1 MITASFLETVE
12 KGQISHSV
20 LRRYTMYSNYF
31 GFKERP
37 FKLLPDPTY
46 LFLSKSHEEAL
57 AHLKYALGHG
67 DGFVEI
73 TGEVGTGKTTL
84 CRVFLDRLQD
94 DTEAAYIFNPRLDEV
109 QLLKTIN
116 DELGIASSAN
126 NTKDLI
132 DDLNVFLIQMKASD
146 KNVILIIDEAQNLS
160 VDVLEQLRLLSN
172 LETTQS
178 KLLQIILVGQ
188 PELGDMLDSHE
199 LRQLGQ
205 RITLSCY
212 LAPLT
217 FKETS
222 AYIEHRLQIALT
234 KPGNLFSKN
243 ALKEIYKYAGGIPRL
258 INIICDRSLLIAYSR
273 NRKKVSGNI
282 VRMAIRELSSR
293 GDRRKQFPLKN
304 RTTALLII
312 AVVAVFGVLLLP
324 GMVQHKTELVPSAK
338 LPDPASEIK
347 DTPAV
352 VYYPAVPEKV
362 ETTIAEPVRPE
373 AVKTVALGAFLEQ
386 ANPVATRYN
395 AMKELLSLW
404 KVENHIQPYLES
416 LHDDNTF
423 FNLVTRQNGLEI
435 QMVDGNPDLI
445 LKLNLP
451 AIFKFESPGLK
462 PPLYLTLEK
471 IHENQAIFR
480 VQGLET
486 SVTVPYN
493 LLVSQFKGTAF
504 IVWKNYMGF
513 EGVLP
518 LSSPKGSVIMLK
530 MMLRDIGYEEVAL
543 TPEFDTLTQVIIK
556 DLQFKHGIDADGF
569 VGPLTKIVLYNE
581 KEDFSA
587 PRLVTPERLLNDIP

>member
-1 MITASFLETVE
+1 
-12 KGQISHSV
+12 
-20 LRRYTMYSNYF
+20 MYSNYF

-352 VYYPAVPEKV
+352 VYYPAAPEKV

-373 AVKTVALGAFLEQ
+373 AVKTVALGAFLKQ

-416 LHDDNTF
+416 LQDDNTF

-493 LLVSQFKGTAF
+493 VLVAQFKGTAF

-518 LSSPKGSVIMLK
+518 LSSPKGSIIMLK

>member
-1 MITASFLETVE
+1 
-12 KGQISHSV
+12 
-20 LRRYTMYSNYF
+20 MYSNYF

-57 AHLKYALGHG
+57 AHLKYALEHG

-94 DTEAAYIFNPRLDEV
+94 DIEAAYIFNPRLDEI

-116 DELGIASSAN
+116 DELGITSSAN

-132 DDLNVFLIQMKASD
+132 DDLNVFLIQMKAAG

-205 RITLSCY
+205 RVTLSCH

-217 FKETS
+217 FKETT

-234 KPGNLFSKN
+234 KPGMLFSKN
-243 ALKEIYKYAGGIPRL
+243 ALKEVYRYAGGIPRL
-258 INIICDRSLLIAYSR
+258 INIICDRSLLSVYSKS
-273 NRKKVSGNI
+273 RKKVSGNI

-293 GDRRKQFPLKN
+293 GDRRKRFPFN
-304 RTTALLII
+304 FQNTAVAII
-312 AVVAVFGVLLLP
+312 AVAAVLGILWVP
-324 GMVQHKTELVPSAK
+324 GLFQRKPEPTPSARSN
-338 LPDPASEIK
+338 DHTSEIK
-347 DTPAV
+347 GKPAV
-352 VYYPAVPEKV
+352 IYYPAVPEKV
-362 ETTIAEPVRPE
+362 KTTMGGPAH
-373 AVKTVALGAFLEQ
+373 AKTAKTVSLGDFLEQ
-386 ANPVATRYN
+386 PNPAATRFN

-404 KVENHIQPYLES
+404 EVENHIPPYLES
-416 LHDDNTF
+416 LQDDNTF
-423 FNLVTRQNGLEI
+423 FNLVTRQHGLEI
-435 QMVDGNPDLI
+435 QVVDDNPNLI

-451 AIFKFESPGLK
+451 TIFKFESPKLK

-471 IHENQAIFR
+471 IHANQAIFR
-480 VQGLET
+480 VQGLDMSIT
-486 SVTVPYN
+486 IPYDD
-493 LLVSQFKGTAF
+493 LVSQFKGTAF
-504 IVWKNYMGF
+504 VVWKNFMGF
-513 EGVLP
+513 EGTLP

-530 MMLRDIGYEEVAL
+530 MMLRDIGYEEVTL
-543 TPEFDTLTQVIIK
+543 TPEYDTLTQVIIK

-581 KEDFSA
+581 KEGIWA
-587 PRLVTPERLLNDIP
+587 PRLVTQDRPLESHSE

>member
-1 MITASFLETVE
+1 
-12 KGQISHSV
+12 
-20 LRRYTMYSNYF
+20 MYSNYF

-57 AHLKYALGHG
+57 AHLKYAVGHG

-84 CRVFLDRLQD
+84 CRVFLDRLHD

-109 QLLKTIN
+109 QLLKAIN

-132 DDLNVFLIQMKASD
+132 DDLNVFLIQMKASG

-188 PELGDMLDSHE
+188 PELGEMLDSHE

-205 RITLSCY
+205 RVTLSCH

-234 KPGNLFSKN
+234 KPGILFSKS
-243 ALKEIYKYAGGIPRL
+243 ALKEVYRYAGGIPRL
-258 INIICDRSLLIAYSR
+258 INIICDRSLLISYSR
-273 NRKKVSGNI
+273 NRKKISGNM
-282 VRMAIRELSSR
+282 VRLAIRELSSR
-293 GDRRKQFPLKN
+293 GDLRKRFPFKI
-304 RTTALLII
+304 RTTVVTMI
-312 AVVAVFGVLLLP
+312 AVVAVLGIFWLP
-324 GMVQHKTELVPSAK
+324 GIFQRKAELAPSAK

-362 ETTIAEPVRPE
+362 ETTIARPVRAE
-373 AVKTVALGAFLEQ
+373 AVKTVALGTFLEQ
-386 ANPVATRYN
+386 ANPAATRYN

-404 KVENHIQPYLES
+404 AVENHIQPYLES
-416 LHDDNTF
+416 LQDDNTF
-423 FNLVTRQNGLEI
+423 FNLVTRQYGLEI
-435 QMVDGNPDLI
+435 QVVDGNPDLI

-451 AIFKFESPGLK
+451 AIFKFESPELK

-486 SVTVPYN
+486 SVTIPYDV
-493 LLVSQFKGTAF
+493 LVARFKGTAF

-518 LSSPKGSVIMLK
+518 LSSPKGSIIMLK

-581 KEDFSA
+581 KEDIWA
-587 PRLVTPERLLNDIP
+587 PRLVTQERSLESRP

>member
-1 MITASFLETVE
+1 
-12 KGQISHSV
+12 
-20 LRRYTMYSNYF
+20 MYSNYF

-234 KPGNLFSKN
+234 KPGKLFSKN
-243 ALKEIYKYAGGIPRL
+243 ALKDIYRYAGGIPRL

-293 GDRRKQFPLKN
+293 GDRRKRFPLKN

-312 AVVAVFGVLLLP
+312 AVVAVLCVLLLP

-338 LPDPASEIK
+338 LPDPASGIK

-362 ETTIAEPVRPE
+362 ETTFAEPVRPE

-416 LHDDNTF
+416 LQDDNTF

-451 AIFKFESPGLK
+451 AIFKFESTVLK
-462 PPLYLTLEK
+462 TPLYLTLEK
-471 IHENQAIFR
+471 IHENQAFFR

-493 LLVSQFKGTAF
+493 VLVAQFKGTAF